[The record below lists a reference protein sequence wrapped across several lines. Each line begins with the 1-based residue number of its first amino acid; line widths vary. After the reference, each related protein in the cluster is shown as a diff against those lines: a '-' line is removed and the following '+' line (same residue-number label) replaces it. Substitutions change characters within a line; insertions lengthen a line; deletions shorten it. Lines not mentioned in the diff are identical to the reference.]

1 MASSLPFD
9 ETVNMLKAVAEPT
22 RLRLALLL
30 LQGDLTV
37 SDLVKILG
45 QSQPRISRHLKLMVD
60 AGVVSRY
67 QEGAWAYFRLSGDD
81 SAELVRRML
90 PLVGAADGPPAQDR
104 DRLAIVRA
112 RRAERAAAYF
122 ADNAAEWD
130 RIRALHVPDALMEA
144 ALLEVLGDD
153 PVDRFL
159 DIGTGTGRMLELIGP
174 RARQAVGVDAS
185 REMLAIARAK
195 LDGAALS
202 HVSVRLGD
210 AYDLPVE
217 PLSHDLIVLHHVLH
231 FLDEP
236 AAAMQEAA
244 KALRP
249 GGRLV
254 VVDFDAHDCE
264 FLREDHA
271 HARLGFSQTMLAG
284 YFEAA
289 GLEATGVRA
298 LHPGERG
305 QLTVLISTAC
315 KPARTNLVDAALP
328 ARFA

>member
-37 SDLVKILG
+37 SDLVRILG

-90 PLVGAADGPPAQDR
+90 PLVGAVDGPPVHDR
-104 DRLAIVRA
+104 DKLAVVRTQ
-112 RRAERAAAYF
+112 RAEKAASYF

-130 RIRALHVPDALMEA
+130 RIRALHVPDALMED
-144 ALLEVLGDD
+144 ALLDVLGAD

-174 RARQAVGVDAS
+174 RARQAIGVDAS

-195 LDGAALS
+195 LDAASLA

-210 AYDLPVE
+210 AYQLPVE
-217 PLSHDLIVLHHVLH
+217 PGSHDLIVLHHVLH

-236 AAAMQEAA
+236 AAALQEAA

-271 HARLGFSQTMLAG
+271 HVRLGFSQAMLAD

-289 GLEATGVRA
+289 GLQAGPVRA

-305 QLTVLISTAC
+305 QLTVLISTAG
-315 KPARTNLVDAALP
+315 KPAHSQAVDAPAP
-328 ARFA
+328 ARCA